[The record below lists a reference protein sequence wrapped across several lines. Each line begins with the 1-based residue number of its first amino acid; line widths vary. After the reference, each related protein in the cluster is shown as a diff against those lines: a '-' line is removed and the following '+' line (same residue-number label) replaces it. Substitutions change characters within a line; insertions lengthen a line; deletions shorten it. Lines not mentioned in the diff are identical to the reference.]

1 MDFPIDD
8 AYNSLFLLKIK
19 NKKLFDGS
27 GIFLEPVLLLRPC
40 QNLSLIFCCRL
51 IIYAHGRLGND
62 SNKRNH
68 WSRLITS

>member
-1 MDFPIDD
+1 MDFPIDH

-40 QNLSLIFCCRL
+40 QNF
-51 IIYAHGRLGND
+51 
-62 SNKRNH
+62 SNFLLQTHHICTWK
-68 WSRLITS
+68 IGE